1 MNHTISLIH
10 AYRNLDLVRSDLNLM
25 RTGINPNVID
35 DIVNSTNSKLVH
47 ASAHNQAMTNI
58 SYNIVTS
65 MMEQIRNLGDVV
77 LAHED
82 FDFQSFDV
90 NFEKLYKEYLSYG
103 PSAPSDAVEFND
115 TCTEFM
121 FGLQCTHT
129 DADGYGSVLPM
140 QVADAHAYWFFDTYR
155 YTFVIPCPEN
165 CVEDYIL
172 RALDAFADMFGHD
185 IPDVRPWTLLITDI
199 PIHDYT
205 YEELRDDYGFTW
217 TDVFSSQLV
226 HGFNA
231 GTSNTEWFGTPEEHF
246 AMYID
251 HHNTNPFYRDYI
263 DNQKELPVGVYTF
276 PTLGELKTIKG
287 VGIPD
292 GLTKAINEGTDELK
306 IAATFIT
313 AAILDPLVTNAT
325 SMTVIDREK
334 YRENYYELCAAI
346 SQWDIFEWRDHP
358 EFNPTSITPT
368 MIGNMGF
375 ERPVYADIN
384 DLVAHLWNRVG
395 GSHPEQDSFMPS
407 KYMEALKEH
416 DELLKSMAR
425 KLWAISAHVSS
436 MHLGIR
442 GHNAPDL
449 WAVIP
454 FPTVGNFSLVCH
466 YMMQLDEYK
475 KLKEDYTVGVMAL
488 DLMESTISLR
498 TDEKIEVAR
507 VDKLAK
513 YYGGGGHPQAS
524 GMHHDGFATV
534 VKLYLQEISAYRKD
548 INKHVKFADL
558 FGNAQIVPLDEN

>member
-25 RTGINPNVID
+25 RTGINPKVID

-103 PSAPSDAVEFND
+103 PSAPSNAVEFND

-155 YTFVIPCPEN
+155 YTFVISCPEN

-205 YEELRDDYGFTW
+205 YEELRDVYGFTW
-217 TDVFSSQLV
+217 IDVFSPQLV

-231 GTSNTEWFGTPEEHF
+231 EKSNTEWFGTPEEHF

-313 AAILDPLVTNAT
+313 AAILDPLVANAT
-325 SMTVIDREK
+325 SMTVIDRAK

-449 WAVIP
+449 WVVIP